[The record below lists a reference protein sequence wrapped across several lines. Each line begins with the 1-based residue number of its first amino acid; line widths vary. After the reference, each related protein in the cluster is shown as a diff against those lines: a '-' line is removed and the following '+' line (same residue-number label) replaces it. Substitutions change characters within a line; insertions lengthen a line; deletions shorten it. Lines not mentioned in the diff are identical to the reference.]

1 MDILS
6 VECNKILKAHL
17 ESLLGEE
24 VLEVKLM
31 SDSIVMLR
39 TKSASWGILL
49 QGSFINIL
57 EVLGE
62 RYYDSSI
69 EDAKTLSGKI
79 KRFSC

>member
-49 QGSFINIL
+49 
-57 EVLGE
+57 
-62 RYYDSSI
+62 
-69 EDAKTLSGKI
+69 
-79 KRFSC
+79 